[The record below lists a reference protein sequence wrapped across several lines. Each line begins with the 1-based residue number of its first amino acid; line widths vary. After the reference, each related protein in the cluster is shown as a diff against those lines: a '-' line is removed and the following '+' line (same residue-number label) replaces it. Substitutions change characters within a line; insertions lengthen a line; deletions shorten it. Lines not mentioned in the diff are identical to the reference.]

1 MTARHRL
8 LRRIGY
14 IPSIAAVVAM
24 LARAD
29 TWIPWLLLA
38 TMVVFIPDW
47 ILYRRARRTSIA
59 ASGRASGI
67 MLKGFLGPFW
77 GALGFAL
84 MFFLAAR
91 TTGAGWLIVLC
102 CLIVGATIIGAV
114 VPPFTLMRLT
124 VRASGPADAVAG
136 EPFATTL
143 EVSRPGL
150 GLTAQSPPPGELK
163 AAIVDGANPLWPM
176 TSERAVIREMV
187 LVISSSAPIGMFRW
201 SRRMIIPFDRPI
213 HVAPRLGAPRET
225 AASDDAVEGELTG
238 GRPTHG
244 DRLRSVREYVD
255 GDAMRLVHWPA
266 SARRGG
272 LVVKE
277 LESPADPHLHLVVK
291 LHGIPELDEHICEDA
306 MATAVEALEARRPV
320 TLHTNDGIA
329 PRVTPVRHRRDAGRV
344 LAEAAPGPVSEPDDV
359 HGHVIRLTARGIA

>member
-1 MTARHRL
+1 MTWAGRITGWLSYLVSAGL
-8 LRRIGY
+8 L
-14 IPSIAAVVAM
+14 IAFATGAPTMWWAV
-24 LARAD
+24 
-29 TWIPWLLLA
+29 A
-38 TMVVFIPDW
+38 TMATGAVAWTIQKKAPRPRDAH
-47 ILYRRARRTSIA
+47 RRP
-59 ASGRASGI
+59 SGI
-67 MLKGFLGPFW
+67 ALKGLHGPFW

-102 CLIVGATIIGAV
+102 CLIVGVTIIGAV

-150 GLTAQSPPPGELK
+150 GLTAQSPQPGELK
-163 AAIVDGANPLWPM
+163 AAIVDGTNPLWPM

-187 LVISSSAPIGMFRW
+187 LVISSSAPIGMFSW
-201 SRRMIIPFDRPI
+201 SRRIIVPFDQPI
-213 HVAPRLGAPRET
+213 HVAPRLGTPRET

-238 GRPTHG
+238 NRPAHG
-244 DRLRSVREYVD
+244 DHLRSVREYAS

-277 LESPADPHLHLVVK
+277 FESPANPHLHLVVR
-291 LHGIPELDEHICEDA
+291 LHGVPELDERICEDA
-306 MATAVEALEARRPV
+306 MATAVLALEERRPV
-320 TLHTNDGIA
+320 TLHTNDGTA
-329 PRVTPVRHRRDAGRV
+329 VRVTGVRHRRDAGRA
-344 LAEAAPGPVSEPDDV
+344 LAAAAPGPVPEPDGPD
-359 HGHVIRLTARGIA
+359 GRIIRLTARGAA